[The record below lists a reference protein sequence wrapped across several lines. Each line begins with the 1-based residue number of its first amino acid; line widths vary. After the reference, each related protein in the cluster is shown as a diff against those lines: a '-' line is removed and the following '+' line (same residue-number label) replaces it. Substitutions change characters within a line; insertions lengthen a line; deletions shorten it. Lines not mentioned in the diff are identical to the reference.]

1 MEQELILTGEGD
13 KGLRPGTLPPTT
25 RVDVVDFRF
34 FLFLFVLL
42 TKMFMVMRYL
52 DMGFIPGIPA
62 TITPITQVGMVDC
75 WVALLLH
82 ILLKN
87 MFMVV
92 IGVVP
97 VAMMKDVDLGLK
109 RIDTLLFTIAK
120 KVLMDT
126 GEV

>member
-13 KGLRPGTLPPTT
+13 KGLRPGTLPPIT

-34 FLFLFVLL
+34 FLFLLVLL

-52 DMGFIPGIPA
+52 DMGFIPA

-87 MFMVV
+87 MFMVF

-97 VAMMKDVDLGLK
+97 VAMIKDVDLGLK